1 MLCDKPYK
9 HEADWCDTCWEQKQE
24 AKALEVQGAILR
36 ELKRANDLKE
46 WALEQDGSP
55 RPQRTYYNPP
65 KQIPVT
71 PPPIPAIKRRG
82 L

>member
-9 HEADWCDTCWEQKQE
+9 HEPEWCDSCWEQKQE

-36 ELKRANDLKE
+36 ELKRANDFKE
-46 WALEQDGSP
+46 WEFEERGFV
-55 RPQRTYYNPP
+55 RPQKAYVP
-65 KQIPVT
+65 KE
-71 PPPIPAIKRRG
+71 IPAPKPVPEIRRTG